1 MSCRDEFE
9 ELLFYVVELKDK
21 LNAKLDEQCAKINQ
35 QATIVNQQGQ
45 IIDELCWQLRELSEK
60 TRELRTEN
68 RALRERVDA
77 FGSGHCQCQEG
88 EGGTYQN
95 HVVERYNELV
105 EGGGGR
111 GGRKSSKVKPVQG
124 HEPKVVEYAQVDK
137 VTPRRWP
144 FGGGQKTSEIPE
156 PELRATTSGNTT
168 WYLDVESIYEPIQLS
183 AQPSTAAK
191 LEQISAEVAT
201 TVVPKPAP
209 RRLYTTQAMENLAE
223 YFGEIGSRSTVTL
236 DESVADAVLLRSVA
250 EGRIGRFGELEEKR
264 KQSDSGKVVACS
276 RLENLDKI
284 CLPSEEYLKED
295 NLVRFTINS
304 RPATTAPTA
313 TDKSSVDHRRHA
325 IRSYI

>member
-1 MSCRDEFE
+1 MACRDEFE

-35 QATIVNQQGQ
+35 QAAIVNQQGQ

-60 TRELRTEN
+60 TRELRAEN
-68 RALRERVDA
+68 RVLRGRVDA

-88 EGGTYQN
+88 DAGTYQN

-111 GGRKSSKVKPVQG
+111 KIGKVKP
-124 HEPKVVEYAQVDK
+124 EPKVVEYAQVDK

-144 FGGGQKTSEIPE
+144 FGGNNQKSTTLNVSE
-156 PELRATTSGNTT
+156 PELNATTSGNTT

-183 AQPSTAAK
+183 AKPSTAAK
-191 LEQISAEVAT
+191 LEQISAQVST
-201 TVVPKPAP
+201 SLVVVPKPAP
-209 RRLYTTQAMENLAE
+209 RRLYPTKAMENLAE
-223 YFGEIGSRSTVTL
+223 YFGEIGSRNTVTL
-236 DESVADAVLLRSVA
+236 GDSVADAVLLR
-250 EGRIGRFGELEEKR
+250 EEGRFGGRFGALEER
-264 KQSDSGKVVACS
+264 TERQLEDGKVVACS

-284 CLPSEEYLKED
+284 SLPSEQYLTAD
-295 NLVRFTINS
+295 NLVRFSFNS
-304 RPATTAPTA
+304 RPATMAPTA
-313 TDKSSVDHRRHA
+313 ADKSTVDHRRHA